1 MSPISLSLDLL
12 LMVLLAAALIF
23 GWRLERRLKGL
34 KESHVDF
41 ANAVADLDRAAIRAE
56 TGLAKLREATD
67 DAVDLLAGRIEKAR
81 EVAAKLEKLTRE
93 AASVQP
99 SPANDAPRAPTDRR
113 IASERPLTLDRPLTL
128 ERPLARTPA
137 VKASSPADAILAAE
151 ALARRL
157 AQADS
162 LVQRT
167 PATPI
172 ARPTPQPVQRP
183 AARTRPSIDDEL
195 FDAPRAAMGGARR

>member
-1 MSPISLSLDLL
+1 MSPVSLSLDLL

-41 ANAVADLDRAAIRAE
+41 TNAVADLDRAAIRAE

-67 DAVDLLAGRIEKAR
+67 EAVDLLAGRIEKAR

-93 AASVQP
+93 AASVAP
-99 SPANDAPRAPTDRR
+99 SPANDAPRQTADRR
-113 IASERPLTLDRPLTL
+113 AASERPLTLDRPLA
-128 ERPLARTPA
+128 RAPAART
-137 VKASSPADAILAAE
+137 SSPADAVLAAE
-151 ALARRL
+151 AMARRL
-157 AQADS
+157 ALSDS
-162 LVQRT
+162 LALRT
-167 PATPI
+167 PAPSI
-172 ARPTPQPVQRP
+172 ARPMVQPVQRP

-195 FDAPRAAMGGARR
+195 FDAPHAAMGGARR

>member
-1 MSPISLSLDLL
+1 MSPVSLSLDLL

-41 ANAVADLDRAAIRAE
+41 TNAVADLDRAAIRAE

-67 DAVDLLAGRIEKAR
+67 EAVDLLAGRIEKAR

-93 AASVQP
+93 AASVAP
-99 SPANDAPRAPTDRR
+99 SPANDAPRQTADRR
-113 IASERPLTLDRPLTL
+113 AASERPLTLDRPLA
-128 ERPLARTPA
+128 RAPAART
-137 VKASSPADAILAAE
+137 SSPADAVLAAE

-157 AQADS
+157 ALSDS
-162 LVQRT
+162 LALRT
-167 PATPI
+167 PAPSI
-172 ARPTPQPVQRP
+172 ARPMVQPVQRP

-195 FDAPRAAMGGARR
+195 FDAPHAAMGGARR